1 MYDEEIREELFF
13 FLEERYGKSRV
24 IEEKV
29 IGKARADC
37 VLITENA
44 FIGVEIKSD
53 HDTYQR
59 LSEQVKQYNS
69 FFDYNILVVGT
80 KHAHSAKDHVSPFWG
95 IITVEEVEGKP
106 DFYPLRKE
114 QRNPYRDYIK
124 KGSLLWK
131 EELVSI
137 LEKYGFPL
145 YRQKSKKVQFSYLKE
160 RLSEDELDREMSF
173 QLLERTYPEG
183 EALWTQKKRRRRK
196 RKPNLLVS
204 HVLKRKNRKD
214 KAEG

>member
-1 MYDEEIREELFF
+1 M
-13 FLEERYGKSRV
+13 
-24 IEEKV
+24 
-29 IGKARADC
+29 
-37 VLITENA
+37 
-44 FIGVEIKSD
+44 
-53 HDTYQR
+53 
-59 LSEQVKQYNS
+59 
-69 FFDYNILVVGT
+69 
-80 KHAHSAKDHVSPFWG
+80 
-95 IITVEEVEGKP
+95 EGKP
-106 DFYPLRKE
+106 DFYQLRKE
-114 QRNPYRDYIK
+114 ERNPYRDYTK

-131 EELVSI
+131 EELVSV

-183 EALWTQKKRRRRK
+183 YALWTQKKRRRRK